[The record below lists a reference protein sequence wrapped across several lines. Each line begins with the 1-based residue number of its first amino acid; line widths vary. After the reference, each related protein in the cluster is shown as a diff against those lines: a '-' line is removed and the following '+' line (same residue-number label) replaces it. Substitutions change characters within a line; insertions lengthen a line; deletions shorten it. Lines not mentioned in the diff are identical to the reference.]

1 MPGKNVT
8 ACRLDA
14 SPTIFQKTGDRA
26 GGDAEEALGKEL
38 RSGECFLIPREIE
51 FDCSLKEVVGVSK
64 PQRSPC
70 GSPELA
76 ADTGPSNRACS
87 ARVWAVSVNS
97 HLSLNT
103 ETTNT

>member
-1 MPGKNVT
+1 MPGKNIT
-8 ACRLDA
+8 ACHLDA
-14 SPTIFQKTGDRA
+14 SPTTFRETGDRA

-51 FDCSLKEVVGVSK
+51 FDCSLKEVVGGSK